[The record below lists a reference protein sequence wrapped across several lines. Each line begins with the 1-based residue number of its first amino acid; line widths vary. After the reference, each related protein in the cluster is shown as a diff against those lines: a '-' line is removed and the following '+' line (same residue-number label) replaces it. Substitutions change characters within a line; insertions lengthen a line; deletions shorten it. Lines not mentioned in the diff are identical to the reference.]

1 MKENVAI
8 ILVSEVGL
16 PLAQTIRRELGASSA
31 IYTMHTLEGCENISS
46 YSGFMSDRFHD
57 FGAFVFIGALGICV
71 RSMATCLKNKYTDP
85 AVVCTDSAGR
95 FVVSVLSG
103 HIGGANDW
111 TRRIAA
117 ITGGEAVITTQS
129 DRADL
134 WALDTLGR
142 TYGWRTAASPAEMNR
157 MIALFVGGRRTAL
170 LLEIKDR
177 GTEFLER
184 TLPEHVDV
192 FYTYHD
198 IRPQEYELII
208 AVSPFIYKSETPIL
222 YFRPR
227 VLHVGVGCRRNSRPD
242 GVAAYMEKV
251 MEEH

>member
-8 ILVSEVGL
+8 ILVSEAGL

-46 YSGFMSDRFHD
+46 YNGFMSDRFHD

-85 AVVCTDSAGR
+85 AVVCTDSSGR

-134 WALDTLGR
+134 
-142 TYGWRTAASPAEMNR
+142 
-157 MIALFVGGRRTAL
+157 
-170 LLEIKDR
+170 
-177 GTEFLER
+177 
-184 TLPEHVDV
+184 
-192 FYTYHD
+192 
-198 IRPQEYELII
+198 
-208 AVSPFIYKSETPIL
+208 
-222 YFRPR
+222 
-227 VLHVGVGCRRNSRPD
+227 
-242 GVAAYMEKV
+242 
-251 MEEH
+251 

>member
-111 TRRIAA
+111 TRRINDFLL
-117 ITGGEAVITTQS
+117 IRQCLQEGMGVGLLPDFFVTP
-129 DRADL
+129 ADGL
-134 WALDTLGR
+134 KPVALHGSTPEVLEETLYLVMHEDVR
-142 TYGWRTAASPAEMNR
+142 RSPAVR
-157 MIALFVGGRRTAL
+157 AVADFL
-170 LLEIKDR
+170 L
-177 GTEFLER
+177 
-184 TLPEHVDV
+184 
-192 FYTYHD
+192 
-198 IRPQEYELII
+198 Q
-208 AVSPFIYKSETPIL
+208 
-222 YFRPR
+222 
-227 VLHVGVGCRRNSRPD
+227 VL
-242 GVAAYMEKV
+242 AA
-251 MEEH
+251 